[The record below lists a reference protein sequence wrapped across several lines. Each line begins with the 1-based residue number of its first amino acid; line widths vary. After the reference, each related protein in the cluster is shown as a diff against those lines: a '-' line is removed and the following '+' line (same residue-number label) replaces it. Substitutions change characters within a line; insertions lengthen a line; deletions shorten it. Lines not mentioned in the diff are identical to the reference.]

1 MHFSHSFSLSL
12 LPSHRARYLNSE
24 CSGAA
29 GTQCNS
35 LGKSLLQSISSQL
48 AKHARETGSSGNK
61 KRSKLRKSPWESILN
76 VPAGR
81 KKYICTYVHIYRYA
95 CKYSY
100 IDRKVFISFC
110 STSNIIPLSSPCA
123 ESPQILLF
131 SPTDHIQ
138 LLSYYCTIHSKIN
151 LENCLQ
157 SYSHL
162 KGKKGS
168 RV

>member
-1 MHFSHSFSLSL
+1 MDFSHSFSPSL

-24 CSGAA
+24 CFGAA
-29 GTQCNS
+29 GSQCNS

-61 KRSKLRKSPWESILN
+61 KGVSYGNLWESILN
-76 VPAGR
+76 APAGR
-81 KKYICTYVHIYRYA
+81 KKYIRTYVHIYTYV

-123 ESPQILLF
+123 ESPQIFLF